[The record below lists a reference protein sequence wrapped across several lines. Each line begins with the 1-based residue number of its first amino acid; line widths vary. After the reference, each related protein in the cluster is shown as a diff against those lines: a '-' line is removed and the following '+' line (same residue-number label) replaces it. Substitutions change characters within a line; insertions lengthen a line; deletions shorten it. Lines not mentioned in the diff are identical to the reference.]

1 MLNRGENMKRQEI
14 GKYLV
19 IDPHIC
25 HGKMTFKGTRI
36 FVMDVLEMVADG
48 KHWDDII
55 WEFHGSITREAIME
69 AVRLA
74 GTSFIESNETGN
86 GARPLVPARRK
97 HSRKP
102 AS

>member
-1 MLNRGENMKRQEI
+1 MKRREI

-19 IDPHIC
+19 VDPNIC
-25 HGKMTFKGTRI
+25 HGKLTFKGTRL
-36 FVMDVLEMVADG
+36 FVEDVLEMVAEG

-55 WEFHGSITREAIME
+55 WECHGSIARDAIME

-74 GTSFIESNETGN
+74 GTSFIENNERGN
-86 GARPLVPARRK
+86 GARPLVSARRK